1 MFWFQRLLCWAK
13 KTTGVSKFP
22 AVLCCLL
29 EPSTNTSLA
38 VCPCFWCVP
47 YCPMRLRNLSVSFEF
62 FSATKHVLYLI
73 LTAPT
78 SPSQVFGLGLITKT
92 FSIRLSTSSCLLF
105 HWFQSWKILWL
116 ELLWQLFLSTSDW
129 KNIKMPNWSSGNIF
143 AKCEQ
148 VFRPEGS
155 KYCRSLSKTF
165 QQLYNWLPG
174 FASVMS
180 QTTLPPGNSTPR
192 VVDTLRPRVN
202 TFESWEGRENTQTEN
217 IIERQRWVSILIEA
231 LLNDWRQNYC
241 TLHVQIYCYY

>member
-1 MFWFQRLLCWAK
+1 MFLIRF
-13 KTTGVSKFP
+13 
-22 AVLCCLL
+22 
-29 EPSTNTSLA
+29 
-38 VCPCFWCVP
+38 
-47 YCPMRLRNLSVSFEF
+47 NLSHASQKFVSEF
-62 FSATKHVLYLI
+62 WVLFSNKACIISDTHCSHEPHSSVWPWFDYQHILYQI
-73 LTAPT
+73 
-78 SPSQVFGLGLITKT
+78 VYIIMFV
-92 FSIRLSTSSCLLF
+92 LF
-105 HWFQSWKILWL
+105 HWFQS
-116 ELLWQLFLSTSDW
+116 W

-155 KYCRSLSKTF
+155 KYCRSWSKTF
-165 QQLYNWLPG
+165 QQLYSWLPG